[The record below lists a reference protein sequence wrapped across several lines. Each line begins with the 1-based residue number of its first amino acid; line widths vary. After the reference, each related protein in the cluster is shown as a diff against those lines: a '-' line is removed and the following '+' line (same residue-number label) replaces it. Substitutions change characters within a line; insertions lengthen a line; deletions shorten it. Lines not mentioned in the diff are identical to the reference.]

1 MGKGAFSEYVV
12 VGENS
17 VETKSSHLSFSEAAS
32 FQTAYLTAYVSLV
45 RRGNLLKG
53 ENLLVHGATG
63 GVGMAA
69 VQLGKHL
76 GANVIATGT
85 SQKKLEHTLKWGAD
99 HTILT
104 HVDGVVN
111 FRNEVKKITDG
122 KGADVIYDPVGG
134 DVFDHS
140 VRCINWGGRILVVGF
155 ASGRIPNIGINMP
168 LIKGFSIIGVRAGE
182 FGRRNPEK
190 GIENNIA
197 IRKLAD
203 EGVLKPYVCREFS
216 LEEAK
221 KSIEFLSE
229 RKLIGKVVITM
240 E

>member
-1 MGKGAFSEYVV
+1 
-12 VGENS
+12 
-17 VETKSSHLSFSEAAS
+17 
-32 FQTAYLTAYVSLV
+32 
-45 RRGNLLKG
+45 
-53 ENLLVHGATG
+53 
-63 GVGMAA
+63 MAA
-69 VQLGKHL
+69 VQLGKYL

-111 FRNEVKKITDG
+111 FRNEVKEITDG

-182 FGRRNPEK
+182 FGRRNPEQ

-203 EGVLKPYVCREFS
+203 EGVLKPHVCKEFS